1 MKKWES
7 RNGLPLTID
16 EARLQLLE
24 LIPQELIV
32 PSLLEGKA

>member
-32 PSLLEGKA
+32 PPLLEGKA